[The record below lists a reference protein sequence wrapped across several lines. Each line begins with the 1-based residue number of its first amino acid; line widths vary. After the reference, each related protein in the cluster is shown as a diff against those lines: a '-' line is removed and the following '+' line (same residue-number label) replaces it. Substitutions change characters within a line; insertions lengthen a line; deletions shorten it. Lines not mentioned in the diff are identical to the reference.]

1 MTVQILQIL
10 TLPRFFVNFLHSYK
24 TSKHVVFKTVQIFF
38 FRWMIPNS
46 LWRFFVV
53 QRFMKVCNKSSAVTQ
68 EKCFPSAAE
77 ANRSK
82 AKAPND
88 FEKSLRS
95 KVFSVPKRGCWPA
108 LYTSEIC
115 ATSSPVTTKSSKA
128 FAPQSYADKRALAW
142 PLWPWCQMAI
152 SLPATVSTA

>member
-1 MTVQILQIL
+1 MISEF
-10 TLPRFFVNFLHSYK
+10 TLKIFFVQTFL
-24 TSKHVVFKTVQIFF
+24 
-38 FRWMIPNS
+38 
-46 LWRFFVV
+46 
-53 QRFMKVCNKSSAVTQ
+53 KVCNESSAITQ

-77 ANRSK
+77 ANHSK

-128 FAPQSYADKRALAW
+128 FAPQSYVDKRDLA
-142 PLWPWCQMAI
+142 
-152 SLPATVSTA
+152 